1 MAKDRT
7 FAQVARRSSNV
18 LAVAAAVAA
27 GWSVVALLYT
37 TGRAPWAAELDYGV
51 VVGNTLLVGVF
62 VAVALASWSL
72 HSHQL
77 ALAHGL
83 VPRFSTTWSTYGWF
97 VPVVQFFLPFTIL
110 RQRCR
115 VYQVRA
121 DKTLLWL
128 QALCLGTVV
137 LWGWMALRIVP
148 DSFDRWGTLAAAATT
163 LCIWRLRCIVIRVSQ
178 VQIGAQQRLAGGGAG
193 VGFGRNVRSED
204 GNGAGETQ

>member
-7 FAQVARRSSNV
+7 FAQVAVRCSNI

-27 GWSVVALLYT
+27 GWTVVALLYT
-37 TGRAPWAAELDYGV
+37 TGRAPWAGELNYGAV
-51 VVGNTLLVGVF
+51 AGNATLVAAI

-77 ALAHGL
+77 ALDHGL

-97 VPVVQFFLPFTIL
+97 VPVVQLFLPFTIL

-115 VYQVRA
+115 MYQLRA
-121 DKTLLWL
+121 DQALLWL
-128 QALCLGTVV
+128 QALGLGTVV

-163 LCIWRLRCIVIRVSQ
+163 LCIWRLRGIVMRVSQ
-178 VQIGAQQRLAGGGAG
+178 VQVGVQQRLAG
-193 VGFGRNVRSED
+193 
-204 GNGAGETQ
+204 